1 MNQHL
6 QQAGLSLSEKLM
18 TEFDEQF
25 DCLKNQVEKVEEDIQ
40 EWEPQIIANL
50 SQNQKEVSSFNT
62 DVKQTMEEMSQAI
75 NSKYRLTMDFQK
87 RVRSRMTALES
98 RLYEPIDSE
107 NPISIPTLDTNMNQT
122 MIPREAIEQK
132 LIEQRKKESSKQVK
146 TSDPN
151 VSISNAS
158 QSDMP

>member
-87 RVRSRMTALES
+87 RVRFRMTALES